1 MNIKAVFCDFAGV
14 LLHAVDGTTFAE
26 RLGFRL
32 DVDGVRVNQL
42 LISHEGEQWDK
53 GEMDDDSFYAYLLS
67 ELHLPMEKKA
77 IIEDFIVN
85 DFYVQPELLA
95 FIHEVHKAYTTV
107 LVTNFTTHLHKY
119 LKTDWHIDGAFDHI
133 VASCDVRLVK
143 PEERIY
149 QIALD
154 KAGCLGEEAVFID
167 DRQVNIDGAENLGMK
182 GILYQNTPQTI
193 QDFQKIVEIG

>member
-1 MNIKAVFCDFAGV
+1 MTIKAALCDFAGV
-14 LLHAVDGTTFAE
+14 LLHTLDGTTFAE

-32 DVDGVRVNQL
+32 GVDGARVNQL
-42 LISHEGEQWDK
+42 LSSHEGDQWDK
-53 GEMDDDSFYAYLLS
+53 GELDDDSFYAYLLS
-67 ELHLPMEKKA
+67 GLHLSMEKKD
-77 IIEDFIVN
+77 IIEDFIVK

-95 FIHEVHKAYTTV
+95 FFQELHKTYTTV
-107 LVTNFTTHLHKY
+107 LVTNFTTHLHQY

-143 PEERIY
+143 PDERIY

-154 KAGCLGEEAVFID
+154 KAGCLAGEAVFID
-167 DRQVNIDGAENLGMK
+167 DRQVNIDAAEKLGIK

-193 QDFQKIVEIG
+193 QDFRKMIDVA